1 MREKEVWVVDFGE
14 SVDVGMFGVGGPP
27 LKKKM
32 RKDGRQLRERWI
44 AHAVELLRA
53 HKGHMGIIIYLR
65 GEGLS
70 AEIAKQ
76 TSYDIF
82 DEAKGRFKKRQRWLV
97 VLAWILIAVGL
108 GMPVVQAMIGMP
120 VVLIWFGPFV
130 AGVSLLGR
138 LHNPGRLPEE

>member
-76 TSYDIF
+76 TSTTSLMKR
-82 DEAKGRFKKRQRWLV
+82 KGALRRSN
-97 VLAWILIAVGL
+97 VGL
-108 GMPVVQAMIGMP
+108 
-120 VVLIWFGPFV
+120 WC
-130 AGVSLLGR
+130 LLGSSSQWDWGCPWCR
-138 LHNPGRLPEE
+138 R